1 MKRILFLLMIIT
13 FCVAFC
19 GLSTA
24 PTASAEG
31 VAPIRA
37 KSAYL
42 MDKRTGQALYGQR
55 ENDPFPIA
63 SMVKIMT
70 ALLTFEEI
78 DRGNLSLD
86 EKLVISDEAAGMGGS
101 QMFLDRGLEY
111 PVTDLLKGVIV
122 VSANDACVA
131 LAERISGSEE
141 AFVCRMNERAKE
153 LGMTN
158 TVFVNATGLP
168 KDGGHSTA
176 RDVAVMLA
184 ELTKH
189 PQYYDYSKIWLED
202 YVHPDGRVTTFTNTN
217 KFVRF
222 YEECD
227 GGKTG
232 YTAEAKFCLAACA
245 TRGDTRL
252 ISVVIGADDSKTRF
266 AESKR
271 LLSYGFAN
279 YKTEIIVNAGDP
291 IFLCPISRGAKAG
304 VVCATESDLSLLVKI
319 GAQEGSPDVET
330 IYYDVKAPVRVG
342 DQVGEC
348 TITQGDQKTTVKLIA
363 MEEVGKATLGDAYGR
378 IASHW
383 A

>member
-1 MKRILFLLMIIT
+1 MRKIAFLLVL
-13 FCVAFC
+13 CLAFLVC
-19 GLSTA
+19 LTPVSATA
-24 PTASAEG
+24 NASSMPS
-31 VAPIRA
+31 VQA

-42 MDKRTGQALYGQR
+42 MDRRTGEPLYGQS
-55 ENDPFPIA
+55 ENVEYPIA

-78 DRGNLSLD
+78 EKGNLSFD
-86 EKLVISDEAAGMGGS
+86 EKVLISDSAAGMGGS

-131 LAERISGSEE
+131 LAERIAGTEE
-141 AFVCRMNERAKE
+141 SFVERMNERAKT
-153 LGMTN
+153 LGMTH

-168 KDGGHSTA
+168 KEGGHSTA
-176 RDVAVMLA
+176 HDVALMLR
-184 ELTKH
+184 ELTTH
-189 PQYYDYSKIWLED
+189 EHYYDYSKIWLED
-202 YVHPDGRVTTFTNTN
+202 YTHPDGRVTTLTNTN

-222 YEECD
+222 YDECD

-232 YTAEAKFCLAACA
+232 FTSEAKFCLAASA

-252 ISVVIGADDSKTRF
+252 ISVIIGAEDSKTRF

-279 YKTEIIVNAGDP
+279 FTTDV
-291 IFLCPISRGAKAG
+291 
-304 VVCATESDLSLLVKI
+304 LVKKGDAVFHCPVQSSRRQSI
-319 GAQEGSPDVET
+319 LCAAERDIAVLRRTGSAASEPNVESVF
-330 IYYDVKAPVRVG
+330 YDVKAPVKVG
-342 DQVGEC
+342 DVVGEC
-348 TITQGDQKTTVKLIA
+348 TISDGKNEFTVKLLA
-363 MEEVGKATLGDAYGR
+363 AEEADKATVGDYFKK
-378 IASHW
+378 IAGQW

>member
-1 MKRILFLLMIIT
+1 MKKIVLFLIAL
-13 FCVAFC
+13 FFAV
-19 GLSTA
+19 GV
-24 PTASAEG
+24 
-31 VAPIRA
+31 VAPATVTAANADGFSPVKA
-37 KSAYL
+37 KSACL
-42 MDKRTGQALYGQR
+42 IDKRTGEMLYGQN
-55 ENDPFPIA
+55 ENEELPIA

-78 DRGNLSLD
+78 EKGNLSFD
-86 EKLVISDEAAGMGGS
+86 EKITISETASGMGGS
-101 QMFLDRGLEY
+101 QMFLDRGLDY

-141 AFVCRMNERAKE
+141 AFVAKMNDRATA
-153 LGMTN
+153 LNMQH

-168 KDGGHSTA
+168 KAGGHSCA
-176 RDVAVMLA
+176 SDVAVMLA

-189 PQYYDYSKIWLED
+189 EHYYDYSKIWLEE
-202 YVHPDGRVTTFTNTN
+202 YVHPDGRVTTLTNTN

-232 YTAEAKFCLAACA
+232 FTSEAKFCLAASA
-245 TRGDTRL
+245 SRGDTKL
-252 ISVVIGADDSKTRF
+252 ISVLIGVDDSKTRF

-279 YKTEIIVNAGDP
+279 YKTEVLVKKGDP
-291 IFLCPISRGAKAG
+291 VFHCPVRSARVKEILAAAEEDVSVIRKMNENNTDAG
-304 VVCATESDLSLLVKI
+304 VEYVF
-319 GAQEGSPDVET
+319 
-330 IYYDVKAPVRVG
+330 YDVKAPVKKG
-342 DQVGEC
+342 DPVGEC
-348 TITQGDQKTTVKLIA
+348 TVKEGERVYKVKLFA
-363 MEEVGKATLGDAYGR
+363 AEDADKATIGDNFKK
-378 IASHW
+378 IADQW

>member
-1 MKRILFLLMIIT
+1 MKRLFIFVFLMA
-13 FCVAFC
+13 VSL
-19 GLSTA
+19 GLFVPTQSFAKAESTL
-24 PTASAEG
+24 PT
-31 VAPIRA
+31 VKA
-37 KSAYL
+37 KSACL
-42 MDKRTGQALYGQR
+42 MDKRTGEILYGQR
-55 ENDPFPIA
+55 ENDPLPIA

-78 DRGNLSLD
+78 EKGNLSLE
-86 EKLVISDEAAGMGGS
+86 EKVLIGEDAAGMGGS

-131 LAERISGSEE
+131 LAERICGSEE
-141 AFVCRMNERAKE
+141 AFVVKMNERAKS
-153 LGMTN
+153 LGMTD

-168 KDGGHSTA
+168 KEGGHSTA
-176 RDVAVMLA
+176 HDVALMLR

-189 PQYYDYSKIWLED
+189 ERYYDYSKIWLED
-202 YVHPDGRVTTFTNTN
+202 YTHPDGRITTLTNTN

-232 YTAEAKFCLAACA
+232 YTSEAKFCLAASA
-245 TRGDTRL
+245 TRGDTKL

-271 LLSYGFAN
+271 LLSYGFSH
-279 YKTEIIVNAGDP
+279 YKTEIVVKKGDP
-291 IFLCPISRGAKAG
+291 IFVCPIKKGERSEVTCAAEEDIAILAKNGETDA
-304 VVCATESDLSLLVKI
+304 
-319 GAQEGSPDVET
+319 SPDVET
-330 IYYDVKAPVRVG
+330 IYFTLKAPIRQGDAVGEVRVRNGENIYTVRLLATEDLHKASIG
-342 DQVGEC
+342 DVYR
-348 TITQGDQKTTVKLIA
+348 KIA
-363 MEEVGKATLGDAYGR
+363 EE
-378 IASHW
+378 W